1 MTSYDSL
8 DDLLQ
13 AADDHNGD
21 ENEESDEEPNESM
34 HEQPLTEEALT
45 KKQEY
50 LNIFS
55 CSYSYSKCPRSA
67 SQLASFKFLL
77 QIIPSAGKV
86 IGDPDADVDV
96 YLAQV
101 GRFSCLHLP
110 SLSRRSPIQLFLNL
124 FKRLTGCIR
133 CKKEPDEHAGRYTSK
148 ENGRHK
154 CNSKIRDD
162 HWNEKAPS
170 PD

>member
-1 MTSYDSL
+1 MTLYDSL

-50 LNIFS
+50 LNSFHLRS
-55 CSYSYSKCPRSA
+55 FYSKGHRSA
-67 SQLASFKFLL
+67 NQFASFKLLL
-77 QIIPSAGKV
+77 QIIPSVVKV
-86 IGDPDADVDV
+86 ISDPAADVDV

-101 GRFSCLHLP
+101 GRHSCFHL
-110 SLSRRSPIQLFLNL
+110 LIL
-124 FKRLTGCIR
+124 
-133 CKKEPDEHAGRYTSK
+133 PDNHTF
-148 ENGRHK
+148 
-154 CNSKIRDD
+154 
-162 HWNEKAPS
+162 
-170 PD
+170 